1 LTKLEGNLIT
11 TRTSHNPQ
19 NLKRGAKYKVK
30 GDTDE
35 TIAARVTVQ
44 LSAAEWKTIKQVVN
58 RVT

>member
-1 LTKLEGNLIT
+1 MKLEGNLIT

-35 TIAARVTVQ
+35 TVAAKVIVR
-44 LSAAEWKTIKQVVN
+44 LSAAEWRTIKQVVN
-58 RVT
+58 HVT